1 MTETKHP
8 NESEKKESMDS
19 FKHYNNQPTSL
30 LSIDLLKDRLMTSE
44 KFCHLKES
52 WVSNN
57 SEKPSVKIEPK
68 SKKVKEKKKRTLKMV
83 RIPAKIVTRL
93 QLLKKCFQRFYGAKC
108 VSYHIFPFLEFAEE
122 KESYCKEY
130 VEQQAKFFNHS

>member
-1 MTETKHP
+1 MSQK
-8 NESEKKESMDS
+8 KKESMDS

-57 SEKPSVKIEPK
+57 SEKPLVKIEPK
-68 SKKVKEKKKRTLKMV
+68 SKKSQRKKEKNTKNGKNNCQDSNKTTTSEKMLPKILRCKMCFISHFPMV
-83 RIPAKIVTRL
+83 QKCNRANNISSKIQIP
-93 QLLKKCFQRFYGAKC
+93 
-108 VSYHIFPFLEFAEE
+108 E
-122 KESYCKEY
+122 KLYNCS
-130 VEQQAKFFNHS
+130 